1 MKRLFGIVLV
11 LCLVLTVLPLLSA
24 AEEVTSDS
32 QDASITWSFDQATG
46 TLTISGA
53 GKIDSSLYEQGS
65 FPWFSFKQDIR
76 SIIIGDGVTYI
87 ADYAFKSYTNLTNV
101 SIADSVTKIG
111 TEAFRNCTSLTSVS
125 LSGNLTQIPG
135 GMFQGCSALTSV
147 VIPEGVS
154 SISVCAFSGCTN
166 LRSAELPHSLERIAT
181 GAFENC
187 SALTSITFHE
197 NLLSIDYQA
206 FLNCVGLK
214 KIVFMGDAPRAYS
227 EPFEGV
233 TANAFFYEDNDTWY
247 DYNAI
252 TGSIGFVW
260 TGSDNPEQE
269 EVDFFSGT
277 CGRYTRWKF
286 ADGVLTISGS
296 GPMEYIPWRMHREDI
311 KTVIIESGVT
321 RIYHKAF
328 AGCVNLTGITIPDG
342 VTSIG
347 SQAFHNCT
355 SLTSITIPDGVTSID
370 SMAFTNCEKL
380 KNVSITDDVTTIG
393 HRAFEYC
400 TSLSYLVLPDSLE
413 KIEDRTFWGC
423 SGLVGIEI
431 PKSVKSIGESAF
443 NGCSKLN
450 TITIPERVTTI
461 GDYAFN
467 GCVSLNTIY
476 FRGNA
481 PDMKGNFSFAQV
493 KATAYYPHNNP
504 TWTDSAKNQSCN
516 CTIFWVPY
524 YVADVEIGGELEGET
539 VTLVKVDPAE
549 LGEETQVWINGVEY
563 PVEKDGDQ
571 SYIHLPEEAAVKAGS
586 SMVSY
591 SYNVGDANDIHTQYP
606 TGMRVWIV
614 KQNSEGDYYAKRVAA
629 LDNLLQYSGSSI
641 RISGK
646 KGIRMITSITK
657 SNKNALTTKGLA
669 GYKLVEY
676 GTALCWAKDLE
687 GGKPMT
693 LGQSY
698 VKSNY
703 AYKFGVADPVFATT
717 DDLVQYTNVLVG
729 FTLDQCK
736 DDIAMRPYIILTD
749 DNGYRITIYGG
760 IVYRSIGYIAYQ
772 NREVFEPGSGSYD
785 YVWDIIHHVYGDQYD
800 ADYKD

>member
-24 AEEVTSDS
+24 AEEVTSDT
-32 QDASITWSFDQATG
+32 QDTSITWSFDQATG
-46 TLTISGA
+46 TLTISGN

-65 FPWFSFKQDIR
+65 FPWFSFRQDIR

-87 ADYAFKSYTNLTNV
+87 ADYAFGNYTSLTHV
-101 SIADSVTKIG
+101 SIADSVTEIG
-111 TEAFRNCTSLTSVS
+111 TGAFRNCTSLTSIS
-125 LSGNLTQIPG
+125 LSGNLTQISSK
-135 GMFQGCSALTSV
+135 MFQNCSALTDV

-154 SISVCAFSGCTN
+154 SISDSAFRGCTN
-166 LRSAELPHSLERIAT
+166 LRSVALPHSLEKINT
-181 GAFENC
+181 HAFADC
-187 SALTSITFHE
+187 SALTGITFPE
-197 NLLSIDYQA
+197 KLRSISDQA

-214 KIVFMGDAPRAYS
+214 KIVFKGDAPMAQPAS
-227 EPFEGV
+227 FEGV
-233 TANAFFYEDNDTWY
+233 TANAFFYKNNDTWY

-252 TGSIGFVW
+252 PGSINFVW
-260 TGSDNPEQE
+260 TASDNPEQE

-277 CGRYTRWKF
+277 CGRDTRWKL

-296 GPMEYIPWRMHREDI
+296 GPMEYIPWKMHKEDI

-328 AGCVNLTGITIPDG
+328 YGCVNLTAATIPEG
-342 VTSIG
+342 VTSIDP
-347 SQAFHNCT
+347 SAFYNCT
-355 SLTSITIPDGVTSID
+355 SLASITIPDGAKSIG
-370 SMAFTNCEKL
+370 SMAFANCKKL

-393 HRAFEYC
+393 YRAFENC

-413 KIEDRTFWGC
+413 KIDDRTFWCC
-423 SGLVGIEI
+423 SELVGIEI

-443 NGCSKLN
+443 NSCSKLH
-450 TITIPERVTTI
+450 TVTIPERVTFI
-461 GDYAFN
+461 GDYAFAF
-467 GCVSLNTIY
+467 CSSMAEIY

-481 PDMKGNFSFAQV
+481 PKMHTFTLNKV
-493 KATAYYPHNNP
+493 KATACYPVNNP
-504 TWTDSAKNQSCN
+504 TWTESVRNQCFN
-516 CTIFWVPY
+516 CTILWVPY
-524 YVADVEIGGELEGET
+524 YVGDVDLGDEPEGET
-539 VTLVKVDPAE
+539 VTLVTVDPAE
-549 LGEETQVWINGVEY
+549 LGEETQVWINGVAY

-571 SYIHLPEEAAVKAGS
+571 FSIHLPEEAAVKVGS

-614 KQNSEGDYYAKRVAA
+614 KQNSEGNYYAKRVTL

-641 RISGK
+641 RISGN

-657 SNKNALTTKGLA
+657 SNKKAMTSKGLA

-749 DNGYRITIYGG
+749 ANGYQITIYGG

-772 NREVFEPGSGSYD
+772 NRAVFKPDSSSYD

-800 ADYKD
+800 ADYKG